1 MSEKKN
7 IYSDSLSFVFD
18 ICLKNL
24 IIQYSDDSKEL
35 SGLMICS
42 KSINK
47 IFGPNFSLRRMY
59 YIDQMTDF
67 IKLKIVKNVTFGDKF
82 NDSLD
87 QKSLPGSLTLL
98 KFGDCFN
105 QPIIQGS

>member
-1 MSEKKN
+1 MSEKNK
-7 IYSDSLSFVFD
+7 IYSDTLTFVFD

-47 IFGPNFSLRRMY
+47 ISKQVPRSY
-59 YIDQMTDF
+59 HA
-67 IKLKIVKNVTFGDKF
+67 
-82 NDSLD
+82 S
-87 QKSLPGSLTLL
+87 
-98 KFGDCFN
+98 
-105 QPIIQGS
+105 